1 MSADT
6 TLTIIGNLTA
16 APELRFTPHGVAVAN
31 FTVASTP
38 RRFDRQAGEWTDGD
52 ALFMPCAVW
61 RDAAENLAES
71 NLPRGARVIVTGR
84 LKQRTYETKDGQKRT
99 VVELHVDEVGPS
111 TRWATAK
118 VTRVNRKAD
127 TAARPAVAD
136 DPWGNAGSSEP
147 VFAGAAAGGF
157 ADEAPF

>member
-16 APELRFTPHGVAVAN
+16 APELRFTPHGAAVAN

-38 RRFDRQAGEWTDGD
+38 RRFDRQAGEWTDGE
-52 ALFMPCAVW
+52 ALFLPCTVW

-118 VTRVNRKAD
+118 VTRINRKAD
-127 TAARPAVAD
+127 TGPRPAVAD
-136 DPWGNAGSSEP
+136 DPWGNASNSEP